1 MIYNLYFLLGGI
13 FLTFLFYLIYQRIR
27 QRKSAFATW
36 LEYDVTNKRKKK
48 EQSEKSSFYERAH
61 YVNWKVG
68 RSYQQNVFILFTI
81 LGAVCA
87 YVFHMPLMLLAG
99 MVLGLYYPFYQLHKR
114 EDEFSNELP
123 LRAEQAINAVEQ
135 QMQNDI
141 PTFEALK
148 KAVPHMQS
156 PLRELY
162 QEAVDRIERTNV
174 SMEKALEHIPKKLQM
189 KQLEYFHLILKVAE
203 ETEDKAAEIIRDC
216 SDTLRRRQK
225 HRIRYMN
232 EVSSS
237 ITEMR
242 LFLLLIIVMV
252 IAYQLLL
259 DPTVVPL
266 AGTIFHHILNV
277 LVIGV
282 QIWVTW
288 IYTKK
293 LKARNVL

>member
-1 MIYNLYFLLGGI
+1 MSTLYFVAGGI
-13 FLTFLFYLIYQRIR
+13 FLSYLLLLVYERIKK
-27 QRKSAFATW
+27 RKSASVLW
-36 LEYDVTNKRKKK
+36 LEYDRSNKNKKK
-48 EQSEKSSFYERAH
+48 EQVEKSSFYERAH
-61 YVNWKVG
+61 HVNWNVSKT
-68 RSYQQNVFILFTI
+68 YQQNVLIFVTVIGAIVAYTLKMPMIL
-81 LGAVCA
+81 LGS
-87 YVFHMPLMLLAG
+87 L
-99 MVLGLYYPFYQLHKR
+99 VLGLYVPFHQLHKR

-174 SMEKALEHIPKKLQM
+174 SMEKALEDIPKKLQM

-216 SDTLRRRQK
+216 SDTLRRRQQ
-225 HRIRYMN
+225 HRIRYIN

-237 ITEMR
+237 ITEMK

-266 AGTIFHHILNV
+266 AGTIYHHALNV
-277 LVIGV
+277 LVIGF

-288 IYTKK
+288 IYAKK
-293 LKARNVL
+293 LKPRNIL